1 MELKE
6 LDFQKRAI
14 SDLYGAMTVAGKRDI
29 IFKAPTGSG
38 KTVMLTKFMDAYMKG
53 HDKTVFVWLTPGQ
66 GDLEE
71 QSKKKMEDVCPGAS
85 TKDLADV
92 MTGGFA
98 AGDAVFINWQKLNR
112 DSNNA
117 LKDSERTNFLEWIDK
132 AFAEGLAFKVVIDE
146 SHHSFTD
153 KSDAVVEWFKTD
165 KIVRASATPTGVPEA
180 IMVEVDEEDVIAE
193 GLIKKRICIN
203 PGFPQTIAFSGGN
216 RDAEQAKYLLDAAMK
231 MREVLR
237 QKFDQEAGADKVNP
251 LVLVQLPNG
260 DKSDTLLPV
269 VEEWFAARQ
278 IDAAEGGTLAVLL
291 ADDKRNIEGLKANE
305 GKQVAVVLKQ
315 AIATGWDCPRA
326 HILVKLRKN
335 MDETFETQTIGRIRR
350 MPEQCHYGDDDI
362 DSCYVYTFDETFKA
376 GVISGRDEKDL
387 KSAKLFL
394 KNEHRDFALT
404 TEQRTMVPYQRDELA
419 ALKTVAAHFKNTYRL
434 TDDLA
439 QNRRKLEV
447 AGYVL
452 GEKVEGHT
460 LSGNAAK
467 LKDMARRGGFND
479 ISYLFIAD
487 THRDGHDFHQAVGIV
502 GAECQLKYEP
512 TRVIV
517 NRLFGAIP
525 DVEHRI
531 VDFSLRELYAF
542 GINNVDKL
550 KGDFLAAIA
559 ATGGA
564 ARKLPTVSEKAFHI
578 PHEWICVYDGKAAN
592 QKPSAKNVYKGYPM
606 SAATAKTRSTGEV
619 KFEKWC
625 EKEDSVEWVYRNG
638 DKGDE
643 YFSIVYED
651 NSGRQRLFY
660 PDYVLS
666 IGGTVWIVEVKG
678 NFNASGGS
686 ENIDIYAPKK
696 SAALMAYCDKH
707 GVRGGFVCYDECQ
720 DELLINVGQFSEVR
734 DDPDWKILNELMH
747 FAR

>member
-14 SDLYGAMTVAGKRDI
+14 SDLYAAMAVTGTRDI

-71 QSKKKMEDVCPGAS
+71 QSKRKMEAVCPGAS

-92 MTGGFA
+92 MTGGFV

-132 AFAEGLAFKVVIDE
+132 AFAEGLSFKVVIDE

-165 KIVRASATPTGVPEA
+165 KIVRASATPTAVPGA
-180 IMVEVDEEDVIAE
+180 IIVEVDEEDVIAE

-231 MREVLR
+231 MREALR
-237 QKFDQEAGADKVNP
+237 LKFDRAAGAGKVNP

-269 VEEWFAARQ
+269 VEEWLAARQ
-278 IDAAEGGTLAVLL
+278 IDTEGGTLAVWL
-291 ADDKRNIEGLKANE
+291 ADDKRNTEGLEAND
-305 GKQVAVVLKQ
+305 GRQVAVVIKQ
-315 AIATGWDCPRA
+315 AVATGWDCPRA

-350 MPEQCHYGDDDI
+350 MPEQCHYDDDDL

-376 GVISGRDEKDL
+376 GVISGRGEKDL
-387 KSAKLFL
+387 KSSKLFL
-394 KNEHRDFALT
+394 KNKHEDFTLT
-404 TEQRTMVPYQRDELA
+404 TEQRTMVPYQRDERA
-419 ALKTVAAHFKNTYRL
+419 ALKAIAAHFKASYRL
-434 TDDLA
+434 TGDLA
-439 QNRRKLEV
+439 QNRRKLEA
-447 AGYVL
+447 AGYVM

-467 LKDMARRGGFND
+467 LGDMARRGGFND

-502 GAECQLKYEP
+502 GAECQMKYEP

-525 DVEHRI
+525 DTEHRI

-542 GINNVDKL
+542 GINNVEKL
-550 KGDFLAAIA
+550 KEDFLAAIA
-559 ATGGA
+559 AAGGA
-564 ARKLPTVSEKAFHI
+564 AQNLPKVSEKAFHI
-578 PHEWICVYDGKAAN
+578 PREWPCVYDEKAAN

-606 SAATAKTRSTGEV
+606 SAVTAKTRSTGEV

-625 EKEDSVEWVYRNG
+625 EKESRVEWVYRNG

-651 NSGRQRLFY
+651 NAGKQRLFY
-660 PDYVLS
+660 PDYILS
-666 IGGTVWIVEVKG
+666 IGGKVWILEVKG

-686 ENIDIYAPKK
+686 ENIDVYAPRK
-696 SAALMAYCDKH
+696 SASLRAYCVRH
-707 GVRGGFVCYDECQ
+707 GVRGGFVCYDEGQ
-720 DELLINVGQFSEVR
+720 DEILLNEGRFSEDR
-734 DDPDWKILNELMH
+734 NDPSWKTIDDALQT
-747 FAR
+747 A